1 MCAKG
6 NPKFSCPTIISSSD
20 DESLG
25 LENDSKEDLFD
36 SSLNTVNVS
45 VNTELPMN
53 SSYGSKEE
61 EFDFLHFYEE
71 LSDYDFHRMMS
82 VDDFTYSTAFSNEV
96 FDNGE
101 WYTYA
106 GLETCNIMKST
117 RHGKELLSKSIQSTT
132 QGDSGIDNLTYL
144 SGDDTKLGTDHTKA
158 DVYESSNDMSRGK
171 SISENQNESDSELKD
186 DFFSVPEETEIFS
199 ESDDGEYFSADES
212 LEGTLDAS
220 FKSIPC
226 TVVSYQDNLGL
237 NDLDPSTVGR
247 SSEVPDPSDMWE
259 DVDLSSLCIFNEL
272 PLEPCDNEVMF
283 SRPIGFVGSS
293 TDAIDYA
300 KDFLRRQSTLENL
313 LSAKSPD
320 DCDDANSIWSILTD
334 KLLYCQSD
342 TSDSV
347 RHFSYDS
354 LKADSAKQRFFNAAL
369 NNEPCLSNSYIDS
382 CNMAELYRDQLYDA
396 VPTPNKKRL
405 NTAEAT
411 ASSNEPTGKRVFPQ
425 YVEDRYQDLEINTSY
440 RYNPETSICATYLWT
455 ENIGYPKDLVTATA
469 YHTEGYKLWFKQGRF
484 PIGIDGEA
492 TAHLLDDTPIP
503 VKTLIDSGASR
514 PILSRHFYDTHPFLH
529 TYPRYKIPP
538 RGMVIGNDTVLPCD
552 EAIAIMVK
560 FSGHVFHMICY
571 LLEVSKDYGLYVVR
585 RRGRL
590 APG

>member
-6 NPKFSCPTIISSSD
+6 NPKFSCPNILSHSD

-25 LENDSKEDLFD
+25 SESDSRGELFY
-36 SSLNTVNVS
+36 SSLDTVNVS

-53 SSYGSKEE
+53 SSHSSEEE
-61 EFDFLHFYEE
+61 EFDFLHLYEE

-106 GLETCNIMKST
+106 GLETCNIMKSA

-132 QGDSGIDNLTYL
+132 QGDSGIDNLTCL
-144 SGDDTKLGTDHTKA
+144 SGDDTKLSTDHTKA
-158 DVYESSNDMSRGK
+158 DVYESSNDMSESK
-171 SISENQNESDSELKD
+171 SISENQSESDSDLED
-186 DFFSVPEETEIFS
+186 DFLSVPEEIEIFS
-199 ESDDGEYFSADES
+199 ESDDGEYFLAEES

-220 FKSIPC
+220 FKSIRC

-237 NDLDPSTVGR
+237 NDLDPSTVVR
-247 SSEVPDPSDMWE
+247 SSEVPGPSDKWE
-259 DVDLSSLCIFNEL
+259 DVDLSSLCVFNEL

-283 SRPIGFVGSS
+283 SRPIGFDGSS

-347 RHFSYDS
+347 RHFSCDS
-354 LKADSAKQRFFNAAL
+354 LKQKVLRRDS
-369 NNEPCLSNSYIDS
+369 S
-382 CNMAELYRDQLYDA
+382 MQL
-396 VPTPNKKRL
+396 
-405 NTAEAT
+405 
-411 ASSNEPTGKRVFPQ
+411 
-425 YVEDRYQDLEINTSY
+425 
-440 RYNPETSICATYLWT
+440 
-455 ENIGYPKDLVTATA
+455 
-469 YHTEGYKLWFKQGRF
+469 
-484 PIGIDGEA
+484 
-492 TAHLLDDTPIP
+492 
-503 VKTLIDSGASR
+503 
-514 PILSRHFYDTHPFLH
+514 
-529 TYPRYKIPP
+529 
-538 RGMVIGNDTVLPCD
+538 
-552 EAIAIMVK
+552 
-560 FSGHVFHMICY
+560 
-571 LLEVSKDYGLYVVR
+571 
-585 RRGRL
+585 
-590 APG
+590 